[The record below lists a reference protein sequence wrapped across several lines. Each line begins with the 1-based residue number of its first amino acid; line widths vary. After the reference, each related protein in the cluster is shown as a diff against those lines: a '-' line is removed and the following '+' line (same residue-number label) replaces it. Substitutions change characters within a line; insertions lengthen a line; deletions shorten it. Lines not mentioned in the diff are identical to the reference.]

1 MDWLLLLKWFLSFD
15 IVCFDQC
22 HIILNF
28 FTAISPLWLKCLK
41 SISLQPFRKQDGR
54 ALPCQILTR
63 KLSQLSVWFT
73 YVIQPWNIKSIPSTN
88 KTVDVCANMFS
99 CNQDKR
105 VDAILLLF
113 IILPSTYYTILQ
125 INISNQF
132 MVINN

>member
-54 ALPCQILTR
+54 ALP
-63 KLSQLSVWFT
+63 K
-73 YVIQPWNIKSIPSTN
+73 
-88 KTVDVCANMFS
+88 KTVTAERLVYLCYLA
-99 CNQDKR
+99 
-105 VDAILLLF
+105 VE
-113 IILPSTYYTILQ
+113 Y
-125 INISNQF
+125 
-132 MVINN
+132 